1 MQPSVCTDS
10 HGCVIESYNRKNHT
24 MAWVEKALK
33 DHLVSTPS
41 PGSAELLPLPQPL
54 PHASV
59 ETCPLPAAQIA
70 D

>member
-1 MQPSVCTDS
+1 
-10 HGCVIESYNRKNHT
+10 
-24 MAWVEKALK
+24 MAWVEKALE